1 MCTRPAVREQPTL
14 PLRCLFPQALAPSM
28 FVYVL
33 AECVQTFLVTQG
45 LVQPTTIAKAI
56 VTVLGPLYY
65 YGCMFWWVAVAPGH
79 GSQACPIPAA
89 ACVSRTCLSVK
100 ALAVRFVS
108 SNVFDIV

>member
-1 MCTRPAVREQPTL
+1 
-14 PLRCLFPQALAPSM
+14 M

-65 YGCMFWWVAVAPGH
+65 YGCMFWWVAVAPGARVADMPQ
-79 GSQACPIPAA
+79 SCRSL
-89 ACVSRTCLSVK
+89 CEE
-100 ALAVRFVS
+100 
-108 SNVFDIV
+108 DIGKRVGLGRRLLFTLHTTRERGWSPDPL